1 MMDLALRELTV
12 RDLLP
17 AQALLTTALPYDRS
31 DVVTAEKLLAS
42 NFRRDRFS
50 VGAFSPDGELLGV
63 MALAGR
69 WIKLLAVKPAVQ
81 RRGIGSV
88 LLRAAKEHLAQTT
101 GTATGAATKLR
112 VGDHPGN
119 YLSPGLDE
127 RNLTGQAFVLARGF
141 GEATR
146 LLNPRAP
153 VRDNPLITE

>member
-1 MMDLALRELTV
+1 MMDVALRELTV

-81 RRGIGSV
+81 RRERRRSCGWAIIPATICRQGSMS
-88 LLRAAKEHLAQTT
+88 
-101 GTATGAATKLR
+101 AT
-112 VGDHPGN
+112 
-119 YLSPGLDE
+119 
-127 RNLTGQAFVLARGF
+127 
-141 GEATR
+141 
-146 LLNPRAP
+146 
-153 VRDNPLITE
+153 